1 MPSQAASL
9 IVFITDAKFTL
20 LLLHFVECL
29 DNDSTSCQVKG
40 QHDGDGAIE
49 PEELAIFVGEKTV
62 LLLPKPGLQI
72 NSIKGVF
79 LTI

>member
-1 MPSQAASL
+1 MPFQAASL
-9 IVFITDAKFTL
+9 ILFITDAKVML

-29 DNDSTSCQVKG
+29 ANDSTSCQVKG

-49 PEELAIFVGEKTV
+49 PEEFAIFVGEKTV

-72 NSIKGVF
+72 NSIKVCF
-79 LTI
+79 